1 MFTVENTRLD
11 KHGHR
16 HFRTC
21 RKTEQRKWFLRSGK
35 FLKKQRY
42 SSAQRLS
49 LEDINFEEKTIVM
62 AGVNHKSRR
71 RHLLEGMPDNV
82 WPWLL
87 KFRYEPNVWALSSK
101 AYLYRKMHAFQ
112 RAEVPNPGNILRHS
126 FCSYHVALHRDA
138 AKTAVLMQHT
148 KPATLYR
155 HYKGMARQADGERYF
170 KILP

>member
-1 MFTVENTRLD
+1 MPLADAIKLFEVNKDDPVVIRLALEAFA
-11 KHGHR
+11 G
-16 HFRTC
+16 
-21 RKTEQRKWFLRSGK
+21 L
-35 FLKKQRY
+35 RY

-49 LEDINFEEKTIVM
+49 LEDINFEERTIVM